1 MKEGYVYFEEEEYEV
16 PQEEVQRIL
25 MERLKEV
32 AHVTQ
37 GVIDKGSD
45 LWNSSHIYLI
55 YQIRHI
61 KEDHPFGHSRIK
73 QKTSAFFDT
82 RKEMKLIG
90 NNSMWFEKYNT
101 FIGMTVIKIGFNGKN
116 ILLGRNIKDL

>member
-45 LWNSSHIYLI
+45 L
-55 YQIRHI
+55 
-61 KEDHPFGHSRIK
+61 
-73 QKTSAFFDT
+73 
-82 RKEMKLIG
+82 
-90 NNSMWFEKYNT
+90 
-101 FIGMTVIKIGFNGKN
+101 
-116 ILLGRNIKDL
+116 